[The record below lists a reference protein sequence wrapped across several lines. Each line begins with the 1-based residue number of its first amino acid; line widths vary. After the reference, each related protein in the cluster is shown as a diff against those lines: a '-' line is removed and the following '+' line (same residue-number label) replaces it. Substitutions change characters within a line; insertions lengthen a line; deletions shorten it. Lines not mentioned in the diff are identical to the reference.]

1 MRIGKRSGRD
11 ERGKLRFASQIVI
24 LAIINITLYT
34 AAAFIMQWLTEV
46 PPPDSLT
53 VAFFAFWGTE
63 CAALALKRIMDGK
76 NKNDGEICD

>member
-1 MRIGKRSGRD
+1 MKTGKRSGRD

-24 LAIINITLYT
+24 LAIVNITLYT
-34 AAAFIMQWLTEV
+34 AAAFVAQWLTEL

-63 CAALALKRIMDGK
+63 LAVLALKRIMDGK
-76 NKNDGEICD
+76 NKNDDVSCE